1 MILIGFLFLIL
12 SFINIR
18 KNTLELIINIQ
29 SNHAYYHIIYS

>member
-1 MILIGFLFLIL
+1 MILIGFLFLVL

-18 KNTLELIINIQ
+18 KDTLELIINIQ